1 MDRVDIITGT
11 LGKALGGGTGGYTT
25 GRKAII
31 DLLRQRSRPYLFS
44 NSLTPSIVAAS
55 LKAIEIASRSTEL
68 RDRLETHTQF
78 FRSGLLDAGLT
89 IRPGTHPIVPVM
101 IGDAALSQQVANRLL
116 ELGIYVIG
124 FFYPVVPKG
133 TARIRTQVSAAHT
146 RGDLQT
152 AIDAFAKVKKEFELR

>member
-1 MDRVDIITGT
+1 
-11 LGKALGGGTGGYTT
+11 
-25 GRKAII
+25 
-31 DLLRQRSRPYLFS
+31 
-44 NSLTPSIVAAS
+44 
-55 LKAIEIASRSTEL
+55 
-68 RDRLETHTQF
+68 LETHTQF

-146 RGDLQT
+146 RIDLQT
-152 AIDAFAKVKKEFELR
+152 AIDAFAKVKEEFELE